1 MPGDRLLIL
10 VMVLAIASAILSGRP
25 EPSEA
30 VHALV
35 HAVQTSFATGA
46 AAVPDDSN
54 ALLLHDR
61 MS

>member
-10 VMVLAIASAILSGRP
+10 AMILAIASAVVSGRP

-30 VHALV
+30 VQALV
-35 HAVQTSFATGA
+35 HAVQTSLAMGA

-54 ALLLHDR
+54 AMIHDR
-61 MS
+61 VS

>member
-10 VMVLAIASAILSGRP
+10 AMVLSIASAILSGRP

-35 HAVQTSFATGA
+35 QAVQTSFATGA
-46 AAVPDDSN
+46 AAVPDDAH
-54 ALLLHDR
+54 ALLFHDR